1 VARHTKM
8 LTMKPMTAARQLVV
22 ILGAVFFASSAFAV
36 DSSLHGFE
44 NSFTELVFG
53 LSRSIVTVEASRR
66 LPFSRFGSPTDE
78 TYTKEYTTGIVVDS
92 GGLILVPARPV
103 LGRDHITVRFDNQVV
118 SAELIAVDYQTE
130 LALLRA
136 ASTTVVPVRLVDRQT
151 CAGKMVIAVGHA
163 FGFRSSPS
171 LGFCAGIRDDG
182 VMQFSIPHMGSQLGT
197 GVFDLSGCLL
207 GIVTELTTDQPSL
220 PSAVPAHRISAIVNY
235 LLHSGDRQSGFAGIR
250 SQEIEITPGI
260 IIQQAVIPAS
270 SGRPHQTIIE
280 RGMVVTSV
288 VPASPASRAGLL
300 AGDLIYAVNGM
311 EVNSATGLASLVKQ
325 SVPGTALRMD
335 ILRQDQQSSISLIVG
350 RKSLNLEGD
359 GMPRDQKARDHLAD
373 SIRQMLVKMKNH
385 IRLLEN
391 RLDEL

>member
-1 VARHTKM
+1 VARHIKM
-8 LTMKPMTAARQLVV
+8 LTMKSMTATRQLVL
-22 ILGAVFFASSAFAV
+22 ILGAVFFASGASASE
-36 DSSLHGFE
+36 SSLHGLE

-66 LPFSRFGSPTDE
+66 LSTSRFGSPADE
-78 TYTKEYTTGIVVDS
+78 TYTREYATGVVVDS

-103 LGRDHITVRFDNQVV
+103 LGRDRITVRFDNQVV

-136 ASTTVVPVRLVDRQT
+136 ASTTVVPVTLADRHT
-151 CAGKMVIAVGHA
+151 CAGQMVVAVGHA
-163 FGFRSSPS
+163 HGFRSSPS

-182 VMQFSIPHMGSQLGT
+182 VMQFSIPHIGSQLGT
-197 GVFDLSGCLL
+197 GVFDLSGRLL
-207 GIVTELTTDQPSL
+207 GIVTELTREQPSL
-220 PSAVPAHRISAIVNY
+220 PSAVPAHRIPAIVNH
-235 LLHSGDRQSGFAGIR
+235 LLHRGDRQSGFAGIR

-280 RGMVVTSV
+280 RGIVVTSV
-288 VPASPASRAGLL
+288 VPVSPASRAGLL

-311 EVNSATGLASLVKQ
+311 EVNSAAGLARLVKQ
-325 SVPGTALRMD
+325 SVPGTTLRVD
-335 ILRQDQQSSISLIVG
+335 LLRRDQQHSVSLIVG
-350 RKSLNLEGD
+350 RKSLSLED
-359 GMPRDQKARDHLAD
+359 DEIPRNQENRDRLAD
-373 SIRQMLVKMKNH
+373 SIRQMLIQMKNQ